1 MRLTGIITFLAV
13 LVMYGVSYADDVY
26 INQTSGTDFT
36 ADIKQ
41 EGSGNEMGN
50 STTSY
55 ILDGD
60 NHTLDVDQIGDNNKL
75 SGFIYGNNAAD
86 ADTLTLE
93 QRGDGNEA
101 TVKVGTSST
110 DADDVEVTLK
120 HNASGTGDSNETTVE
135 VGQNAESDDVD
146 IDVTVTGSTNIITL
160 KEDSIQSMLNEDK
173 KVTNV
178 IVDGSNNTVNSTH
191 SGAGDH
197 DTIINHTGSNSAGQ
211 HITVTQDGANN
222 TTVQLTTNS
231 DNIDVKIDID
241 D

>member
-1 MRLTGIITFLAV
+1 MRLTCIITFLAV
-13 LVMYGVSYADDVY
+13 FVMCGVSYADDVY
-26 INQTSGTDFT
+26 INQTGTDFT

-41 EGSGNEMGN
+41 DGSGNEMGN
-50 STTSY
+50 STTDF
-55 ILDGD
+55 ILNGD

-75 SGFIYGNNAAD
+75 SGYIYGNNAAD

-110 DADDVEVTLK
+110 DADDVTVTLK
-120 HNASGTGDSNETTVE
+120 HNASGTGDDNETTVE

-160 KEDSIQSMLNEDK
+160 KEDSIQSMLNTDK

-178 IVDGSNNTVNSTH
+178 TVIGDDNTVNSTH

-197 DTIINHTGSNSAGQ
+197 DTVIHHTGSDSTGN
-211 HITVTQDGANN
+211 HITITQDGAND
-222 TTVQLTTNS
+222 TTVDLVTNS
-231 DNIDVKIDID
+231 ANIDVKIDID